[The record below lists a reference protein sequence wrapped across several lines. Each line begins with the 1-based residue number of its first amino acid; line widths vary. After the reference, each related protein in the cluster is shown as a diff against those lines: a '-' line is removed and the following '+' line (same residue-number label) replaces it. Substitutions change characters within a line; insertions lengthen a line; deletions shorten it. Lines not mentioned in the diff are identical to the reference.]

1 MARADSTVPGAARPE
16 IRRRQDD
23 TRWLLNAALGIGTV
37 PYSYGVRLRYG
48 AAVAVPY
55 CHLAAQVRYGYGT
68 VRLSSP
74 VWNFD
79 PSANVGTLRH
89 RQIGASRPLP
99 VPAKPAPLAPC
110 PRPRPPIPCPA
121 LPAPAPPAKPMRTKP
136 APAKPAHPAWLS
148 ARAGPALSG
157 WHKRNR
163 WAAAGGAA
171 SPVQAAETQ
180 RRWCAAGGAAGA
192 HVGGRRRRCEADG
205 AGGAGAQ
212 AAETRRRRRR
222 FPMWKLL
229 MQKQ

>member
-1 MARADSTVPGAARPE
+1 MAIAAG
-16 IRRRQDD
+16 
-23 TRWLLNAALGIGTV
+23 LASVGIGTV

-68 VRLSSP
+68 
-74 VWNFD
+74 
-79 PSANVGTLRH
+79 
-89 RQIGASRPLP
+89 IGASRPLP